1 MSKSFAFLNVNTENI
16 LKITNHIGSES
27 FELPVYISTTGRTTK
42 EGKMDWSANEKCFIV
57 YSEKG
62 CGKALINNEWVLL
75 PEGTLIYFPTKSP
88 VIYEPVDDNI
98 WTTVY
103 ITFGGRQ
110 AESLAG
116 DEVIIIKNEEFAFL
130 PAAIDSFVEKHT
142 EPDWNEYSQAV
153 LYYLLIK
160 LRRLSDSAE
169 KSPRKSPSMH
179 NKLIESIKYIN
190 EHYSSDISLS
200 EQAASC
206 GITEEY
212 YCKLFKELTG
222 ATLTSYVN
230 SARVAHACDLLAN
243 KREMK
248 IDEVGRLC
256 GFTSPTYFCKVFKKE
271 IGVTPGEFRK
281 NKA

>member
-1 MSKSFAFLNVNTENI
+1 MGAQRSETF
-16 LKITNHIGSES
+16 KITNHIGAES
-27 FELPVYISTTGRTTK
+27 FDLPIYISTTGKTHK
-42 EGKMDWSANEKCFIV
+42 EISVDWSKNEKCFIV

-62 CGKALINNEWVLL
+62 CGKALINGEWVPL

-88 VIYEPVDDNI
+88 VIYEPFDENI
-98 WTTVY
+98 WSTAF

-116 DEVIIIKNEEFAFL
+116 DRVIILKNEEFSFFPELIGSFL
-130 PAAIDSFVEKHT
+130 ERHGKK
-142 EPDWNEYSQAV
+142 DWDEYSQGA
-153 LYYLLIK
+153 LYYLLVK
-160 LRRLSDSAE
+160 LRRLANTVDQSSRTDFSLH
-169 KSPRKSPSMH
+169 KKM
-179 NKLIESIKYIN
+179 LDSIKYIN
-190 EHYSSDISLS
+190 EHYSGDISLS

-206 GITEEY
+206 CISEEY

-230 SARVAHACDLLAN
+230 SARVAHACDLLTN
-243 KREMK
+243 KLEMK

-256 GFTSPTYFCKVFKKE
+256 GFSSPTYFCKVFKKE

-281 NKA
+281 SRV

>member
-1 MSKSFAFLNVNTENI
+1 MSKSFAFLNANDECI
-16 LKITNHIGSES
+16 LKISNHIGAES
-27 FELPVYISTTGRTTK
+27 FELPVYISTTGRTKK
-42 EGKMDWSANEKCFIV
+42 EGKVDWSANEKCFIV

-88 VIYEPVDDNI
+88 VIYEPVDEND

-116 DEVIIIKNEEFAFL
+116 DEVIVVKNDEFAFL
-130 PAAIDSFVEKHT
+130 PSAIDSFVEKYT
-142 EPDWNEYSQAV
+142 APDWDEYSQAV

-160 LRRLSDSAE
+160 FRRLSDGEIKNTQQSFTI
-169 KSPRKSPSMH
+169 H
-179 NKLIESIKYIN
+179 DKLVNSIKYIN
-190 EHYSSDISLS
+190 EHYSSDISLT
-200 EQAASC
+200 EQAELC

-222 ATLTSYVN
+222 ATLTAYVN
-230 SARVAHACDLLAN
+230 SARIAHACDLLAN

-271 IGVTPGEFRK
+271 IGITPGEFRK
-281 NKA
+281 NKI